1 MELIG
6 INIRSWLYSGES
18 CLEDMVLGVEE
29 KLYVTAQ
36 TICPL
41 KSFIPA

>member
-6 INIRSWLYSGES
+6 INIRSWLKSGES
-18 CLEDMVLGVEE
+18 CLEDMVLVSKK